1 MADFNEIKE
10 TVLGAF
16 GVAAEKT
23 KEFAGKAADKA
34 KDVSKI
40 TKLSFEIK
48 AAKETIEK
56 AYAEIGKIYYETH
69 KNAPADYFIQLCEEI
84 TAANERIEA
93 LEIEIDKVKAGC
105 KNDDG
110 SIDVEFTEVTPEE
123 SAVSESDFAKPT
135 DAPAE
140 KPEDKPDDTC
150 YCN

>member
-40 TKLSFEIK
+40 TKLNFEIK

-110 SIDVEFTEVTPEE
+110 SIEVEFTEVTPEE
-123 SAVSESDFAKPT
+123 SAVSEADFAKPA

>member
-1 MADFNEIKE
+1 MADFNDIKD
-10 TVLGAF
+10 TVLGVF

-40 TKLSFEIK
+40 TKLSLEIK
-48 AAKETIEK
+48 AAKETIGK
-56 AYAEIGKIYYETH
+56 AYEEIGKIYYETH

-105 KNDDG
+105 KDDDG
-110 SIDVEFTEVTPEE
+110 SIEVEFTEVTPDEG
-123 SAVSESDFAKPT
+123 VSESDFAKAEQ
-135 DAPAE
+135 APSE
-140 KPEDKPDDTC
+140 KAEDKPDDTC